1 MARRPTLTRVP
12 DPRGEPVT
20 TTAPTPAARI
30 DITRVLPAGG
40 VVEVTLTD
48 AGTRKR
54 ITGTVTG
61 YTRAGRWPF
70 RRDIDGVW
78 VGDAWVSTEDALS
91 SETRILQPGWPV
103 HPLTND
109 GIRVPLAHA
118 AVGDVLYAAFPH
130 GDAVVQALGPVDI
143 IDEHGEWVGLDGDM
157 TLAAGV
163 PYFTIRR
170 VTAAAE
176 VTP

>member
-1 MARRPTLTRVP
+1 MTTHAPETVTDTTLTTRF
-12 DPRGEPVT
+12 PVGSVT
-20 TTAPTPAARI
+20 
-30 DITRVLPAGG
+30 
-40 VVEVTLTD
+40 EVTLWD
-48 AGTRKR
+48 AGTRMR

-61 YTRAGRWPF
+61 YTWSGHRWSRRRATT
-70 RRDIDGVW
+70 GVW
-78 VGDAWVSTEDALS
+78 VGDAWVSAADVATGDVRVVEPGEATMAL
-91 SETRILQPGWPV
+91 THAGIPV
-103 HPLTND
+103 AL
-109 GIRVPLAHA
+109 GHA